1 SSPRQVLEQLD
12 TLGIED
18 VLLVSHQPLVG
29 ELIGVLVHGSAQQA
43 EPMSTASLAEL
54 EGEFV
59 AAGTLTLNSVRH
71 V

>member
-1 SSPRQVLEQLD
+1 
-12 TLGIED
+12 
-18 VLLVSHQPLVG
+18 
-29 ELIGVLVHGSAQQA
+29 
-43 EPMSTASLAEL
+43 ASLAEL